1 MEFIKSFD
9 DGWEVRDVFVDVSK
23 SFDKICHK
31 SALLKLKQNGI
42 SINLIKISNDFLAN
56 RYHGVV

>member
-23 SFDKICHK
+23 ASDKICHK

-42 SINLIKISNDFLAN
+42 
-56 RYHGVV
+56 